1 MKVFAWLL
9 LMDRLNTRDMMI
21 GRHWYLPTG
30 ANCVMC
36 NQNHLETRDHL
47 FIECPFAKRC
57 WDLCNIEWQSGAS
70 MSDIFLTANRN
81 FQGPNFFEIVIC
93 AAWNIWKERNGFIFE
108 GKRPNFNS
116 WRIKFLGDLQITC
129 YRIKKAKAESLK
141 AWTAS
146 LV

>member
-21 GRHWYLPTG
+21 RRHWQLQTG

-57 WDLCNIEWQSGAS
+57 WDSCNIEWQSGDS
-70 MSDIFLTANRN
+70 MSDIF
-81 FQGPNFFEIVIC
+81 FYS
-93 AAWNIWKERNGFIFE
+93 KEKSSR
-108 GKRPNFNS
+108 
-116 WRIKFLGDLQITC
+116 
-129 YRIKKAKAESLK
+129 A
-141 AWTAS
+141 
-146 LV
+146 